1 MPKKVVSCEI
11 EGQTLEAVNTWFGG
25 LRLNLNGEKVGSF
38 KPKIAPKKGVPAIT
52 AMVDL
57 LGGRSSRVEVFAKA
71 TTYVQLKIHV
81 DGVHVAGD
89 AF

>member
-1 MPKKVVSCEI
+1 MPKKVVSYEI

-38 KPKIAPKKGVPAIT
+38 KPKRAPEKGVPAIT

-57 LGGRSSRVEVFAKA
+57 GGRISRVEVFAKA
-71 TTYVQLKIHV
+71 IMYVQLKIHV
-81 DGVHVAGD
+81 NGVHVAGD